1 MTTTNPGKSENVMTL
16 SKPAYVL
23 VVDDD
28 VRVLGVL
35 SMALESAGY
44 RVKSTVSGADAL
56 NLLRNENFD
65 AVVLDLSMP
74 QPDGFEVLKEARS
87 ISADLK
93 IVVIS
98 GVMRGPLLRAAS
110 LMGGAATLEK
120 PVDPDVLVQTIA
132 AVLEGRSTESSGG

>member
-1 MTTTNPGKSENVMTL
+1 MTTISGRKEDVTTV
-16 SKPAYVL
+16 SKPGYIL

-44 RVKSTVSGADAL
+44 RVKSTVSGSDAL
-56 NLLRNENFD
+56 NMMRSEHFD

-87 ISADLK
+87 ISSKTK

-132 AVLEGRSTESSGG
+132 AVLEGRPTGSNEG